1 MSATSTASA
10 MPNSSVP
17 GGSAT
22 QSGPPYLCPTCQTTY
37 SRLEYLRRHERR
49 HADIRPF
56 VCDCGKGFSRS
67 DVLSRHKR
75 QCAVHLNGGSTEG
88 GDTSIASSNG
98 GSSNA
103 RANNGVGR
111 RSSSGRQNSRKSSAN
126 GTANARSNG
135 RKSAAMVSGER
146 SDSLQNTPD
155 DDEDSPPVN
164 QQQQSQPPH
173 HLPMSFP
180 VASQP
185 HSNMTN
191 VGNSFPFPPQ
201 PGVQLGTSAP
211 PPLLPPAPYGTDAN
225 GMILQNVSNTN
236 QSFPGIMPPHLSN
249 FNNLVNPQHHYPSS
263 PESNGTMSQ
272 HSSPRFSARDMARH
286 GSNGSR
292 FSLRKGGSFDHIGPR
307 SGVVGGGMT
316 GTTPNQ
322 YAPEFWDALDPA
334 AKGNANDY
342 VSASGSGQAPL
353 SLADNA
359 SGIPLSASGGFNGV
373 TTPRGEPQ
381 RFAVSTGP
389 LSPFSSIALSS
400 TMSPYLSAFSN
411 ARDTPFVASPSRG
424 VIPGTPGASLN
435 VFDWTM
441 RPPSKPA
448 SSSMSKRDSISQQ
461 GQPGTAIEKSQSS
474 QGGANEA
481 KRGSSPSP
489 NAAAAAVGTDGKRKR
504 EDDEEGRKMVK
515 LEDEAGMEAKK
526 EEIDTNGEDLEREE
540 KEPSHD
546 EDQRSAAELLDSLRN
561 AGSRSSQATFSDAG
575 NASVTSASSD
585 QQVAP
590 LPTSIGESASAMP
603 VPAPVSAQS
612 STEVQVPSSTAT
624 TATSVTT
631 TS

>member
-10 MPNSSVP
+10 MPNSSMP

-75 QCAVHLNGGSTEG
+75 QCAVHLNGGSAD
-88 GDTSIASSNG
+88 GDTSIASNG
-98 GSSNA
+98 GSSG

-111 RSSSGRQNSRKSSAN
+111 RASSGRQNSRKSSTN
-126 GTANARSNG
+126 GTTTARANG
-135 RKSAAMVSGER
+135 RKSAATASGER

-155 DDEDSPPVN
+155 DDDDDSPQVN
-164 QQQQSQPPH
+164 QQHQQQSQPPH

-180 VASQP
+180 GASQP
-185 HSNMTN
+185 HPASNMTN
-191 VGNSFPFPPQ
+191 IGNSFPFPPQ

-225 GMILQNVSNTN
+225 GMILPNVSSN
-236 QSFPGIMPPHLSN
+236 QPFPGMMPPHLSN
-249 FNNLVNPQHHYPSS
+249 FTNIVNPQHHYPSS

-272 HSSPRFSARDMARH
+272 HSSPRFSSRDMARH

-307 SGVVGGGMT
+307 SGVAGSGMT

-334 AKGNANDY
+334 AKNNANDY
-342 VSASGSGQAPL
+342 VSAGGSGQAPL
-353 SLADNA
+353 SLADTA
-359 SGIPLSASGGFNGV
+359 SGMTLPVSGGLNGV

-424 VIPGTPGASLN
+424 IIPGTPGASLN

-461 GQPGTAIEKSQSS
+461 GQSGSAIERSQSA

-489 NAAAAAVGTDGKRKR
+489 AAAAAAGTDGKRKR
-504 EDDEEGRKMVK
+504 EDDEEGRKIAKV
-515 LEDEAGMEAKK
+515 EDEVGDEVKK
-526 EEIDTNGEDLEREE
+526 EEGDAEGEGLSREE

-546 EDQRSAAELLDSLRN
+546 EDQRTAAELLDSLRN

-575 NASVTSASSD
+575 NVSVTSASSD
-585 QQVAP
+585 QQAALSTVS
-590 LPTSIGESASAMP
+590 TGEAAMA
-603 VPAPVSAQS
+603 VPAPAPPVSIQSPPTEAQPTTS
-612 STEVQVPSSTAT
+612 